1 VAHLPRTTGPARPV
15 APVAVLP
22 EAREPCPAVEVIT
35 TITTTTITMS
45 RERSRPRPVGITC
58 IRNSR
63 RRRRRHLNIVNRIW
77 SHRTGIQPRGTE
89 HQLTIHGLQV
99 G

>member
-1 VAHLPRTTGPARPV
+1 VAHLPRITGPARPV

-35 TITTTTITMS
+35 TTTITMS

-58 IRNSR
+58 IHNSR
-63 RRRRRHLNIVNRIW
+63 RRRRRHLNIVNQIW
-77 SHRTGIQPRGTE
+77 SRRTGIQPRGTE